1 MIIGA
6 VEWRRLRTT
15 RRAAPGKPQP
25 TGKPA
30 AQNKKAVAKR
40 ADAKPARAKSQ
51 QKPQQK
57 AKASRPAEKKGFM
70 KFLRDVRV
78 EMGKVT
84 WPTRK
89 DLAQSTLVVLVAVAI
104 AAVYTFALDAVFSQ
118 DRRRGRQPPHLIGR
132 HSCIA
137 GTSSTHIR
145 ATRTR

>member
-1 MIIGA
+1 MAKTANNKKGS
-6 VEWRRLRTT
+6 T
-15 RRAAPGKPQP
+15 GKAKPS
-25 TGKPA
+25 GKPA
-30 AQNKKAVAKR
+30 QSKKAVAKR

-104 AAVYTFALDAVFSQ
+104 AAAYTAVLDFGFSRIIDAVVN
-118 DRRRGRQPPHLIGR
+118 LL
-132 HSCIA
+132 
-137 GTSSTHIR
+137 T
-145 ATRTR
+145 

>member
-1 MIIGA
+1 M
-6 VEWRRLRTT
+6 
-15 RRAAPGKPQP
+15 
-25 TGKPA
+25 
-30 AQNKKAVAKR
+30 AKR

-104 AAVYTFALDAVFSQ
+104 AAVYTVVLDFVF
-118 DRRRGRQPPHLIGR
+118 DKIARRRRQPPHLIGR
-132 HSCIA
+132 
-137 GTSSTHIR
+137 THV
-145 ATRTR
+145 